1 MLCSLFTGEIN
12 QEDFIREYNIQI
24 VERKLPKNVY
34 GLCFNKRNINFIV
47 VNSCLGEKNKKETL
61 LHEFAHIEL
70 HHLEKVFFN
79 TKIKDIEDEADNY
92 IKELYN
98 ETR

>member
-1 MLCSLFTGEIN
+1 MLRSLLNGEIT
-12 QEDFIREYNIQI
+12 QEDYIRYYDIQI

-70 HHLEKVFFN
+70 HHLDKVFFN

-92 IKELYN
+92 IRGIYY

>member
-1 MLCSLFTGEIN
+1 MLKSLLNGEIN
-12 QEDFIREYNIQI
+12 FEDYIRYYDIQI

-70 HHLEKVFFN
+70 HHLDKVFFN
-79 TKIKDIEDEADNY
+79 TKIKDIEDEADTY
-92 IKELYN
+92 IKEMVNN
-98 ETR
+98 E

>member
-1 MLCSLFTGEIN
+1 MLRSLLNGEIT
-12 QEDFIREYNIQI
+12 QEDYIREYDIQI
-24 VERKLPKNVY
+24 IERKLPKNVY

-70 HHLEKVFFN
+70 HHLDKVFFN

-92 IKELYN
+92 IREIYY

>member
-1 MLCSLFTGEIN
+1 MLRSLLNGEIN
-12 QEDFIREYNIQI
+12 FEDYIRYYDIQI

-47 VNSCLGEKNKKETL
+47 VNSCLGEKNKEETL

-70 HHLEKVFFN
+70 HHLDKVFFN

-92 IKELYN
+92 IRGIYY

>member
-1 MLCSLFTGEIN
+1 MIYSLINNEIT
-12 QEDFIREYNIQI
+12 QEEFIREYNIQI
-24 VERKLPKNVY
+24 LERRLPKNVY

-47 VNSCLGEKNKKETL
+47 INSNLGEKNKKETL

-70 HHLEKVFFN
+70 HHLDKVFFN

-92 IKELYN
+92 IKELL
-98 ETR
+98 

>member
-1 MLCSLFTGEIN
+1 MLKSLLNGEIT
-12 QEDFIREYNIQI
+12 QEDYIRYYDIQI
-24 VERKLPKNVY
+24 IERKLPKNVY

-70 HHLEKVFFN
+70 HHLDKVFFN

-92 IKELYN
+92 IRGIYY

>member
-1 MLCSLFTGEIN
+1 MLRSLLNGEIN
-12 QEDFIREYNIQI
+12 YEDYIRYYDIQI

-34 GLCFNKRNINFIV
+34 GLCFNKRNLNFIV

-70 HHLEKVFFN
+70 HHLDKVFFN
-79 TKIKDIEDEADNY
+79 TKIKDIEDEADTY
-92 IKELYN
+92 IKEMVNN
-98 ETR
+98 E

>member
-1 MLCSLFTGEIN
+1 MLSSLINGEIT
-12 QEDFIREYNIQI
+12 QEDYIRHYDIQI

-47 VNSCLGEKNKKETL
+47 INSCLGEKNKKETL

-70 HHLEKVFFN
+70 HHLEKVFFS
-79 TKIKDIEDEADNY
+79 TKIKDIEDEADKY
-92 IKELYN
+92 IKELYY

>member
-1 MLCSLFTGEIN
+1 MLRSLLNGEIN
-12 QEDFIREYNIQI
+12 YEDYIRYYDIQI

-70 HHLEKVFFN
+70 HHLDKVFFN

-92 IKELYN
+92 IREIYY

>member
-1 MLCSLFTGEIN
+1 MLYSLINGDIN
-12 QEDFIREYNIQI
+12 QEDYIRYYDIQI
-24 VERKLPKNVY
+24 VERKLPKNVH
-34 GLCFNKRNINFIV
+34 GLCFNKNNINFIV

-92 IKELYN
+92 IKEILWN
-98 ETR
+98 IK

>member
-1 MLCSLFTGEIN
+1 MLFSLIN
-12 QEDFIREYNIQI
+12 GDITQDEYIRYYNINI
-24 VERKLPKNVY
+24 VNSKLPKNVY

-47 VNSCLGEKNKKETL
+47 INSSLGEKNKKETL

-70 HHLEKVFFN
+70 HHLDKVFFN

-92 IKELYN
+92 IKEIIL
-98 ETR
+98 

>member
-1 MLCSLFTGEIN
+1 MLHSLFTGEIN

-70 HHLEKVFFN
+70 HHLDKVFFN
-79 TKIKDIEDEADNY
+79 TKIKDIEDEADDY
-92 IKELYN
+92 IKELSL
-98 ETR
+98 

>member
-1 MLCSLFTGEIN
+1 MLRSLLNGEIT
-12 QEDFIREYNIQI
+12 QEDYIREYDIQI
-24 VERKLPKNVY
+24 IERKLPKNVY

-70 HHLEKVFFN
+70 HHLDKVFFN
-79 TKIKDIEDEADNY
+79 TKIKDIEDEADTY
-92 IKELYN
+92 IKEMVNN
-98 ETR
+98 E

>member
-1 MLCSLFTGEIN
+1 MLYSLINGEIT
-12 QEDFIREYNIQI
+12 QEDYIREYNIEI
-24 VERKLPKNVY
+24 VERKLPKNVH

-70 HHLEKVFFN
+70 HHLDKVFFS

-92 IKELYN
+92 IKEILW
-98 ETR
+98 TIK

>member
-1 MLCSLFTGEIN
+1 MLRSLLNGEIT
-12 QEDFIREYNIQI
+12 QEDYIREYDIQI
-24 VERKLPKNVY
+24 IERKLPKNVY

-70 HHLEKVFFN
+70 HHLDKVFFN

-92 IKELYN
+92 LRGIYY

>member
-1 MLCSLFTGEIN
+1 MLNSLMNGEIS
-12 QEDFIREYNIQI
+12 QEDYIREYNIEI
-24 VERKLPKNVY
+24 IERKLPKNVY

-70 HHLEKVFFN
+70 HHLEKVFFS
-79 TKIKDIEDEADNY
+79 TKIKNIEDEADNY
-92 IKELYN
+92 IKELSL
-98 ETR
+98 

>member
-1 MLCSLFTGEIN
+1 MLKSLLNGEIN
-12 QEDFIREYNIQI
+12 FEDYIRYYDIQI

-70 HHLEKVFFN
+70 HHLDKVFFN

-92 IKELYN
+92 IREIYY